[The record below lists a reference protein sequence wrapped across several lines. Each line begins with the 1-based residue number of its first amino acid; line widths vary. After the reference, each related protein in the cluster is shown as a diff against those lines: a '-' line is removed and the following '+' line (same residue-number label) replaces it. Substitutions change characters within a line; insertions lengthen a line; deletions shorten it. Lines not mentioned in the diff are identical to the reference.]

1 MIPFLRHFC
10 MHIQGEKDI
19 KKYITLKL
27 IYWNYLS
34 VRLCPLSR
42 GTQLLFLI
50 SASFSNI
57 FLSDLLSILTQQ
69 TYCCFIKKDEI
80 WRIIDL
86 IKISKY
92 CWNKHA
98 EESAHKLSI
107 KITTH
112 LKHVYTI
119 WRQNRFTF
127 SQWIIKHLFSKT
139 REWFD
144 LDGLIIN
151 SSTAFKACPK
161 VAQMGIWW
169 ERHCF

>member
-57 FLSDLLSILTQQ
+57 FLSDLLSVLTQQ
-69 TYCCFIKKDEI
+69 TYWCFIKKDEI

-98 EESAHKLSI
+98 EKSAHKLSVNCI
-107 KITTH
+107 LHILNMCIQFEDKIGSH
-112 LKHVYTI
+112 SPNESSSI
-119 WRQNRFTF
+119 F
-127 SQWIIKHLFSKT
+127 SVKQGN
-139 REWFD
+139 D
-144 LDGLIIN
+144 LI
-151 SSTAFKACPK
+151 SMA
-161 VAQMGIWW
+161 
-169 ERHCF
+169 